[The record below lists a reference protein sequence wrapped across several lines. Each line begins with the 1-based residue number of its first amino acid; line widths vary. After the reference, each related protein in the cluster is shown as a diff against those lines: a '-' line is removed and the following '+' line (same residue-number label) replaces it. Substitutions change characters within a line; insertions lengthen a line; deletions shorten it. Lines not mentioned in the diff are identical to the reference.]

1 MSTAQHPTEKIHTI
15 QWRRLF
21 SWLVLALVIG
31 GLLWLGWHGWMAWR
45 AAGKLRDDLGRLQ
58 ALTES
63 DKPRQ
68 GIGETLAVL
77 PALCADMDDFADAAG
92 PFLALTPYLGWLPEI
107 GPTVQSAPHL
117 VECAQHLLRA
127 GETAAEAIGPALKGP
142 DSGLS
147 LSKLTALLAASRDN
161 WPAVQQEIEASRRAR
176 ERINTA
182 RLHPKVQAL
191 LTLLD
196 KYLPLL
202 EAGAEGARWA
212 PDLLG
217 AGTPRAYLLLV
228 QNEDELR
235 ATGGFIS
242 GAARLTLQ
250 DGKVVELSFEDS
262 YAVDDLRRPYPPPPQ
277 PLRDFMAAEQLLF
290 RDSNWS
296 PDFPTSAEVALTL
309 YAMGKG
315 LEADG
320 VVALDQRAIA
330 MMVGALGTLQVEGW
344 PQPITGKNV
353 LAAAREA
360 WEPKAG
366 ITEEWWE
373 HRKDFMAALF
383 RAAMRRLEDEPEQ
396 VDWPAL
402 AQALW
407 QALRERH
414 LMIYVREAGP
424 AEWLYAQGWDG
435 ALRDVPGDYLMV
447 LDTNM
452 GFNKVNAV
460 VQQSLEYLVDLSH
473 PEEPRAYLQV
483 RHTHPMQGWQGV
495 CRQEARYDA
504 TYEEMTR
511 RCYWNY
517 LRVLAPRGSELIEG
531 LGHPIPAEALLR
543 GQPYDGKITAYE
555 EDGKQVFAAL
565 MLLAPGQTL
574 DTRLVYRLP
583 ADILQAGR
591 TDNSRAYSL
600 TIQKQPGTEA
610 VPLRVMMVL
619 PAEAEITAVSPTPAV
634 RGRNTLTFE
643 LTLRTDQTLRVEW
656 REAGAEK

>member
-1 MSTAQHPTEKIHTI
+1 MQLDHPH
-15 QWRRLF
+15 QFCRRRPLG
-21 SWLVLALVIG
+21 WLVLAITAA
-31 GLLWLGWHGWMAWR
+31 GLLWLGWRGWMLWR
-45 AAGKLRDDLGRLQ
+45 AAGKLRDDLGRIQ
-58 ALTES
+58 AVVRS
-63 DKPRQ
+63 DNPQ
-68 GIGETLAVL
+68 QSIGEVLSAL
-77 PALCADMDDFADAAG
+77 PALRADMDDLAGAAG
-92 PFLALTPYLGWLPEI
+92 PFLALAPYLGWLPEI
-107 GPTVQSAPHL
+107 GPTIQSAPYL
-117 VECAQHLLRA
+117 LECARHLLRA
-127 GETAAEAIGPALKGP
+127 GETAAEALGPALKGS

-147 LSKLTALLAASRDN
+147 LSRLTALLAASRDS
-161 WPAVQQEIEASRRAR
+161 WPAVHQELEAGRRAR
-176 ERINTA
+176 ERVDA
-182 RLHPKVQAL
+182 GHLHPKVQAL
-191 LTLLD
+191 LALLD

-202 EAGAEGARWA
+202 EVGAESARWA

-217 AGTPRAYLLLV
+217 TGRPRTYLLLV

-250 DGKVVELSFEDS
+250 DGKVTALSFEDS
-262 YAVDDLRRPYPPPPQ
+262 YAVDDLSRPYPPPPQ

-296 PDFPTSAEVALTL
+296 PDFPTSAEVALAL

-320 VVALDQRAIA
+320 VIALDQRAIT
-330 MMVGALGTLQVEGW
+330 MVVGALGTLQIEGY
-344 PQPITGKNV
+344 PHPITGKNV
-353 LAAAREA
+353 LSAAREA

-383 RAAMRRLEDEPEQ
+383 RAALRRLEDEPEE

-424 AEWLYAQGWDG
+424 AEWLHAQGWDG
-435 ALRDVPGDYLMV
+435 ALQKPSGDFLMV

-452 GFNKVNAV
+452 GFNKVNAL
-460 VQQSLEYLVDLSH
+460 VQQSVEYLVDLSH
-473 PEEPRAYLQV
+473 AEEPRAYLRV
-483 RHTHPMQGWQGV
+483 RHIHPLEGWQGV

-504 TYEEMTR
+504 AYEQMTQ

-517 LRVLAPRGSELIEG
+517 LRVLAPRGSDLIED
-531 LGHPIPAEALLR
+531 LGHPIPAEALLQ
-543 GQPYDGKITAYE
+543 GKPYDGRIIPYE
-555 EDGKQVFAAL
+555 EDGKQVFATL
-565 MLLAPGQTL
+565 LLLAPGQTL

-583 ADILQAGR
+583 ADILQTGS
-591 TDNSRAYSL
+591 TDNSRSYSL
-600 TIQKQPGTEA
+600 TVQKQPGTGA
-610 VPLRVMMVL
+610 VPLRVIMVL
-619 PAEAEITAVSPTPAV
+619 PAEAKIMDVSPTPAA
-634 RGRNTLTFE
+634 RGKNTLTFE
-643 LTLRTDQTLRVEW
+643 LRLDTDQALHVEW
-656 REAGAEK
+656 RTAGAEK